1 MANLLKFKLCTESIP
16 AHNSIDLSQVTVP
29 VKPAAASQPV
39 AAPLQGHVIRQPV
52 ASAQQRPVTSSTMAQ
67 VVDAPKLNV
76 RFPSFVT
83 EEMLIKNSIDRLG
96 HTGRNSATLR
106 KNLTSHNNY
115 IMIFS

>member
-1 MANLLKFKLCTESIP
+1 M
-16 AHNSIDLSQVTVP
+16 
-29 VKPAAASQPV
+29 

-96 HTGRNSATLR
+96 HTIRNSATLKKIQR
-106 KNLTSHNNY
+106 HI
-115 IMIFS
+115 IMIQ